1 MYKFLDKNHLLY
13 DKQFGFRNKH
23 STSHAL
29 INLTESIKNYLD
41 NKELVS
47 GIFIDLEKAFDTVNH
62 EILCNKLTYYG
73 FRGKFNELIKL
84 FLSNRKQFV
93 SINGYDSENLDINC
107 GSLKVQ
113 LWDHFYLLYT

>member
-13 DKQFGFRNKH
+13 DKQFGIRNKH

-73 FRGKFNELIKL
+73 FRGKFNELIK
-84 FLSNRKQFV
+84 
-93 SINGYDSENLDINC
+93 
-107 GSLKVQ
+107 
-113 LWDHFYLLYT
+113 